1 MSVQIQIE
9 KSLNKID
16 FLTSSVYE
24 KHDLSNQV
32 KRGDRIVIRQGDL
45 VICNYTIE
53 NYRKRGLRRA
63 YLEDRHGILNFANSH
78 YIVPLNDKTVLIHN
92 EHGMVIIPEKFEDLK
107 FYTINNAVD

>member
-1 MSVQIQIE
+1 MSMQIALE

-32 KRGDRIVIRQGDL
+32 KRGDRFMVRQGDL
-45 VICNYTIE
+45 IITSYQIE

-63 YLEDRHGILNFANSH
+63 YLEDRNGILNFANSH
-78 YIVPLNDKTVLIHN
+78 YIIPLSEKTILVHN
-92 EHGMVIIPEKFEDLK
+92 EHGAIVIPEKFEDLK
-107 FYTINNAVD
+107 FYTINDAVD